1 MALPIYKLIGNRVG
15 NLIYKL
21 HLNLPIE
28 TNKMENYGETTKL
41 TLAKTKSES
50 LRTTV
55 PISITRQFSLKAGD
69 RIGWKIEV
77 RNGELVVV
85 IRPVQSNKKS
95 TSIVE

>member
-1 MALPIYKLIGNRVG
+1 
-15 NLIYKL
+15 
-21 HLNLPIE
+21 
-28 TNKMENYGETTKL
+28 MENYGETTKL